1 MNFMSHYIYEIPTEI
16 SGNNSMDTYS
26 INNIHCW
33 LIKSRLIGS
42 QKRVILVV
50 AFTFLFQNLGRW
62 QGHMNDILSVC
73 EFK

>member
-16 SGNNSMDTYS
+16 GGNNSMDTYS

-42 QKRVILVV
+42 
-50 AFTFLFQNLGRW
+50 
-62 QGHMNDILSVC
+62 
-73 EFK
+73 